1 MFAIL
6 YDNDS
11 HLDRKLKFRMKLTS
25 LRFSALAA
33 IGLLGCQLSLAQVV
47 PGQIWDTRA
56 QQTISLE
63 AAMARLQAS
72 RYVLLGEKHD
82 NEVHHALQ
90 LQVLQS
96 LQQGGRKPTL
106 LMEQFDME
114 HQAALTAAQNTAASD
129 SEDTTAQAERLA
141 DAGQLNRKG
150 WRWPMYRDL
159 IAFAAAQRWPVAAA
173 NLSRTDARAIFQG
186 KKAVPLP
193 TAGPTLH
200 AKWEADMVTGHCGQA
215 LPANMVTGLVTAQRA
230 RDATMAAALEAT
242 GPQGAVL
249 IAGAGHVRRDRAAPL
264 YFQQTASNPATI
276 TIAFTELDPA
286 LPQAKDYD
294 QEGFDLLWFTPAQ
307 TREDPCAQMPLQVPA
322 KP

>member
-1 MFAIL
+1 MQFI
-6 YDNDS
+6 S
-11 HLDRKLKFRMKLTS
+11 S
-25 LRFSALAA
+25 RFCTLAS
-33 IGLLGCQLSLAQVV
+33 IGLLCSQLTLAQVA
-47 PGQIWDTRA
+47 PGQIWDIHA

-82 NEVHHALQ
+82 NEIHHALQ

-96 LQQGGRKPTL
+96 LHQGGRKPTL
-106 LMEQFDME
+106 LMEQFDTE
-114 HQAALTAAQNTAASD
+114 HQAALHAAQTAAAGSTKDA
-129 SEDTTAQAERLA
+129 TAQAERLA

-159 IAFAAAQRWPVAAA
+159 IAFATAQRWPVAAA
-173 NLSRTDARAIFQG
+173 NLSRAEARDIFKG
-186 KKAVPLP
+186 SKTVTLP
-193 TAGPTLH
+193 TASPALF
-200 AKWEADMVTGHCGQA
+200 AKWEADMVAGHCGQA

-249 IAGAGHVRRDRAAPL
+249 IAGAGHVRRERAAPL
-264 YFQQTASNPATI
+264 YFQQASSNPATI
-276 TIAFTELDPA
+276 TIAFTEVDPGIT
-286 LPQAKDYD
+286 QTKDYD

-307 TREDPCAQMPLQVPA
+307 TREDPCAVMPLQVPA
-322 KP
+322 KQ

>member
-1 MFAIL
+1 M
-6 YDNDS
+6 
-11 HLDRKLKFRMKLTS
+11 KFIS
-25 LRFSALAA
+25 LRFPALAA
-33 IGLLGCQLSLAQVV
+33 IGLLSCQLTLAQVA
-47 PGQIWDTRA
+47 PSQIWDTRA

-82 NEVHHALQ
+82 SEIHHALQ
-90 LQVLQS
+90 LQVLQG
-96 LQQGGRKPTL
+96 LYQGGRKPTL
-106 LMEQFDME
+106 LMEQFDTE
-114 HQAALTAAQNTAASD
+114 HQAVLTAAQATAAASTD
-129 SEDTTAQAERLA
+129 DATAQAERMA
-141 DAGQLNRKG
+141 DAGQINRKG

-173 NLSRTDARAIFQG
+173 NLSRADARAIFQG
-186 KKAVPLP
+186 SKTVALP
-193 TAGPTLH
+193 TASPTLF

-264 YFQQTASNPATI
+264 YFQHAASNPATI
-276 TIAFTELDPA
+276 TIAFTEVAPA
-286 LPQAKDYD
+286 LTQAKDYD